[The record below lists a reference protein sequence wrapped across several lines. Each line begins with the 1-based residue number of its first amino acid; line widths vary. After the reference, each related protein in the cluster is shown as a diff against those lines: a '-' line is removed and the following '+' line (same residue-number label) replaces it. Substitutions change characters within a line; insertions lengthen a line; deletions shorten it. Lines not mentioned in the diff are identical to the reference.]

1 MSNSKRTICLS
12 EAEIREI
19 QRQARAKLGECK
31 KTQEIVGQQVFSILG
46 FMPARSIILSA
57 RLGHGYY
64 LYK

>member
-31 KTQEIVGQQVFSILG
+31 KTQEIVGQQVFSFRFVCPRAL
-46 FMPARSIILSA
+46 LSSQQTNA
-57 RLGHGYY
+57 GVLI
-64 LYK
+64 